1 MCKCVNIECGDYSNM
16 EIIEFGGKRIQ
27 VDSCLVDEITYLLN
41 QGVITIESCCGHNKL
56 TGYIAV
62 DKNSIELMESL
73 GYEYHYNPFYPESK
87 QFFNP
92 KSV

>member
-16 EIIEFGGKRIQ
+16 EIIEFGEKRIQ

-92 KSV
+92 KFV